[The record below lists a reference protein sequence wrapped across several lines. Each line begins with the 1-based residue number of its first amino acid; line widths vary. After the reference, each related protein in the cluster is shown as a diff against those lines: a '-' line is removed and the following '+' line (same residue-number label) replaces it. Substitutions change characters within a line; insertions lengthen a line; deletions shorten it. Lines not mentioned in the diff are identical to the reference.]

1 MTTTEELL
9 DEIGQ
14 GPSGPEIAAVFDFDG
29 TLIDG
34 YSASALYSHRFR
46 NFEIGPFELVR
57 TVQRMLGPTMTEE
70 QFAELVEDG
79 LGGWAGRAEADMLAL
94 GEKLF
99 AEGVAGTLFHQA
111 WRLVKAHQLA
121 GHTVLIA
128 TSATKLQVAPLAR
141 ELGVEHVLCTRLEA
155 PGGVLTGKVEGRPLW
170 GTGKIDA
177 VRDFLTERDIDL
189 AASHAY
195 ANGDE
200 DVPLLEGVG
209 HPHPVNPQPELA
221 EAATRQGWPV
231 LKFETV
237 KTGRFDFA
245 PALRTAGIYGTLIA
259 SGAAGI
265 AVGALN
271 GSRRQG
277 VDLATSMFDALAG
290 PLADIDVEVVGEHN
304 AWSHRPAVF
313 FINHQSTLVDFI
325 VTARVIRTGYTA
337 VAKAEV
343 KKMPVVGQLFDL
355 AGVAFLDR
363 ANRAKA
369 LEALR
374 PAVDVLKGGTSVI
387 MAPEGTRSLTPR
399 LGDFKKGGFHLAIQ
413 AGVPIVPIVIR
424 NAGEIMWKNAKTA
437 RTGTVQVAV
446 LPPVSTEGWTADDIP
461 EQARA
466 LHQRYLDTLNHW
478 PSSVAPSTN
487 GTRVTGDTVEA
498 PEEAR

>member
-14 GPSGPEIAAVFDFDG
+14 GPSGPTVAAVFDFDG

-46 NFEIGPFELVR
+46 NLEIGPGEMVR
-57 TVQRMLGPTMTEE
+57 TTRRMLGPTMTEA
-70 QFAELVEDG
+70 QFTELVEDG
-79 LGGWAGRAEADMLAL
+79 LGGWAGRTEADILAL

-99 AEGVAGTLFHQA
+99 AEEVAGALFHQA

-121 GHTVLIA
+121 GHTVIIA
-128 TSATKLQVAPLAR
+128 TSATELQVAPLVR
-141 ELGVEHVLCTRLEA
+141 ELGVEHLLCTRLESVD
-155 PGGVLTGKVEGRPLW
+155 GVLTGKVDGRALW
-170 GTGKIDA
+170 GPGKIDA
-177 VRDFLTERDIDL
+177 VRAFLAERGIDL

-221 EAATRQGWPV
+221 EAAERQGWPV
-231 LKFETV
+231 LTFDSGKS
-237 KTGRFDFA
+237 GRFDLL
-245 PALRTAGIYGTLIA
+245 PALRTASLYGTLFA
-259 SGAAGI
+259 AGAAGI

-313 FINHQSTLVDFI
+313 FINHQSTLVDFL

-363 ANRAKA
+363 ANRSKA
-369 LEALR
+369 IEALQ
-374 PAVDVLKGGTSVI
+374 PAVDVLKSGTSVI

-437 RTGTVQVAV
+437 RAGTVQVAV
-446 LPPVSTEGWTADDIP
+446 LPPISTEGWTADDIE

-466 LHQRYLDTLNHW
+466 LHQQYLDTLNHW
-478 PSSVAPSTN
+478 PSSLPPGGD
-487 GTRVTGDTVEA
+487 GTRVTGDTGET
-498 PEEAR
+498 R